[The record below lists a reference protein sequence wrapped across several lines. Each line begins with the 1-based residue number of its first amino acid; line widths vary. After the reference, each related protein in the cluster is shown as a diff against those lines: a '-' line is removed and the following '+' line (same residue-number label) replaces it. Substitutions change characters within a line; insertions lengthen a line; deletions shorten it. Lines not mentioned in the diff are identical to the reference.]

1 MITVQTIVNA
11 PIEKVWDCWT
21 NPEHITGWCFASDD
35 WHCPKAS
42 NDLRVAGT
50 FSTTMSA
57 KDGSFGFDFEGI
69 YTQVE
74 PNKLIAYVLADK
86 RKVEI
91 VFEKMGTATQ
101 IIEKFDPENENPKE
115 MQQTG
120 WQAIL
125 ENFKKYVENQ

>member
-1 MITVQTIVNA
+1 MSVMITVQTIVNA

-21 NPEHITGWCFASDD
+21 NPQHITGWCFASDD

-42 NDLRVAGT
+42 NDLRVEGS

-74 PNKLIAYVLADK
+74 PNKAIAYVLADG
-86 RKVEI
+86 RRVEI
-91 VFEKMGTATQ
+91 IFEKMGTTTQ

-120 WQAIL
+120 WT
-125 ENFKKYVENQ
+125 V